1 MEIAVPHGGHQAVT
15 AVEVPRAGEETIAD
29 HGSDTVLCALADMGD
44 PGARE
49 FHIAGRAPMFV
60 VRAGDRVFGY
70 RNRCPHMGTTLEWKK
85 DTFLTW
91 DLSLIQCSVHGAQFT
106 IEDGLC
112 VAGPCPG
119 AHLEKVAVRIEEGVV
134 MLDR

>member
-1 MEIAVPHGGHQAVT
+1 MEDPWAY
-15 AVEVPRAGEETIAD
+15 ETIAD
-29 HGSDTVLCALADMGD
+29 LGRQTVLCQLADMAD
-44 PGARE
+44 PGAKE
-49 FHIAGRAPMFV
+49 FHVEGRSSMFV
-60 VRAGDRVFGY
+60 IRTGDRVFGY

-106 IEDGLC
+106 IEDGRC

-119 AHLEKVAVRIEEGVV
+119 THLKKVAVRVADGIV
-134 MLDR
+134 MLDE